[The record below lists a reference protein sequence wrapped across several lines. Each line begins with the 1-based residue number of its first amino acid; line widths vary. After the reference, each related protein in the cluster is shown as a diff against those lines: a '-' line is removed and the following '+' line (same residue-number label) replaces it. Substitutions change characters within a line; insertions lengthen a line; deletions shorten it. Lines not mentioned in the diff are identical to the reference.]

1 MSLIFIHHLL
11 QSLILP
17 PLNAIILILIG
28 ISVLNKRSQI
38 ARWFIISGCI
48 LLYIQATPFFV
59 YSISGFFEK
68 PQISTAEL
76 EKSQAIIVLG
86 GGVKTNAYEYPDKFS
101 LNSYTIMRIQYASFL
116 AKQYPTKL
124 IILSGGIAAPKNHS
138 EAQIMKDSML
148 NNYNIK
154 NQILIEEHSR
164 NTNENAKN
172 VSDMLKK
179 LNISDV
185 AVISQAYHVSRAV
198 ALFRR
203 YGIDAIAAPTDYMG
217 HYTRKTTLAS
227 FIPNAGTMLDCSQ
240 LLHELAGYIVYVKM
254 GGGGD

>member
-11 QSLILP
+11 QSLLLP

-28 ISVLNKRSQI
+28 IILLNKKTQL
-38 ARWFIISGCI
+38 ARWFIISACV

-68 PQISTAEL
+68 PEISASDLT
-76 EKSQAIIVLG
+76 KSQAIVVLG
-86 GGVKTNAYEYPDKFS
+86 GGVKTNAYEYPEKFS
-101 LNSYTIMRIQYASFL
+101 LNSYSIMRLQYAAFL

-124 IILSGGIAAPKNHS
+124 IILSGGIASPKNHS
-138 EAQIMKDSML
+138 EAQIMKDSLL

-154 NQILIEEHSR
+154 NPILIEERSR

-172 VSDMLKK
+172 VSEMLKA
-179 LNISDV
+179 LNITNV
-185 AVISQAYHVSRAV
+185 AVVSQAYHVSRAV
-198 ALFRR
+198 ALFRK
-203 YGIDAIAAPTDYMG
+203 YGVNAIAAPTDYMG
-217 HYTRKTTLAS
+217 HYTRKITIAS
-227 FIPNAGTMLDCSQ
+227 FIPDAGTMLDCSQ

-254 GGGGD
+254 GID